1 MRNSIITTASRL
13 PKPLRWSIYAVGGC
27 MLIQVA
33 LAAMTIAS
41 FVIGLLIKGALVLTI
56 GAVALLLLRKR

>member
-1 MRNSIITTASRL
+1 
-13 PKPLRWSIYAVGGC
+13 

-41 FVIGLLIKGALVLTI
+41 FAIGLLIKGALVLTI